1 MKRFFGAQD
10 ERDTK
15 VGQEKKFGHA
25 YQRAQVSRRFP
36 LSHHAHKIFR
46 LARRLTKAWAIIRFA
61 RRQKMKSFVEAQG
74 EQVHFGAEDEQG
86 MKVCR
91 EEMSA
96 TSVCRCS
103 SKSTLFPRAIMPM
116 RFFDRS
122 PMIIKDLRNP

>member
-1 MKRFFGAQD
+1 MRPRSFDRGQRFSQAWAIQQIHAGQKMKRFFGAQD

-36 LSHHAHKIFR
+36 LSHHSHEIFQ
-46 LARRLTKAWAIIRFA
+46 LAQRLTKTWAIIRFA
-61 RRQKMKSFVEAQG
+61 QGQKMKSFVEAQG

-91 EEMSA
+91 E
-96 TSVCRCS
+96 
-103 SKSTLFPRAIMPM
+103 KTLGDER
-116 RFFDRS
+116 
-122 PMIIKDLRNP
+122 L